1 MVVIGLL
8 VCVVVGLCL
17 WCIWRFFSKKRSGSG
32 GKKKGG
38 GGKSTE
44 ERNGTGHMIG
54 DNDEDFLVD
63 NEEEPDAMDIK
74 DEPIK
79 GAGGPKFAL
88 FATSKAKNQRVCF
101 SNVDFSL

>member
-17 WCIWRFFSKKRSGSG
+17 WCIWRFFSKKRSGAG
-32 GKKKGG
+32 GKKKGA
-38 GGKSTE
+38 GGKSSE
-44 ERNGTGHMIG
+44 DRNGTGHMIG

-79 GAGGPKFAL
+79 GAGTKNELKF
-88 FATSKAKNQRVCF
+88 
-101 SNVDFSL
+101 